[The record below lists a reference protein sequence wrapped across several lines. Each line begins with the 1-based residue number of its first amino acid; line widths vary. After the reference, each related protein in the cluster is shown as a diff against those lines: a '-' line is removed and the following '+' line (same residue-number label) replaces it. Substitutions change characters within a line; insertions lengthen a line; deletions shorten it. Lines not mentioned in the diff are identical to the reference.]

1 MREKVLLKKEEKL
14 GRVMLERGY
23 RPTIEGAAP
32 GAFSI
37 VGRAQAIYEGVIPNK
52 KAALENVKQLK
63 KDIISFK
70 GRETQP

>member
-1 MREKVLLKKEEKL
+1 
-14 GRVMLERGY
+14 MLERGY

-52 KAALENVKQLK
+52 KA
-63 KDIISFK
+63 D
-70 GRETQP
+70 